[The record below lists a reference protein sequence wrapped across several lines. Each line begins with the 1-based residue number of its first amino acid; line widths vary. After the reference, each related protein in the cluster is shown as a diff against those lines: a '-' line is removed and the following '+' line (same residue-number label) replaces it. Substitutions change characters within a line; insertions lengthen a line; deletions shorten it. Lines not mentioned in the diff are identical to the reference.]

1 MKIALSTV
9 FLSSAIALA
18 SSAQAFTITGAGA
31 TFPQPVY
38 AKWAAAY
45 KTATG
50 NEVNYQGI
58 GSGGGIKQIK
68 ANTVDF
74 GASDKALA
82 REALQKAGL
91 IQFPTVI
98 GGVVPVVNIKGIG
111 AGELTLSG
119 TVLAGIYLGRIT
131 RWNDPQIVALNP
143 GANLPDAP
151 IATIYRADGSGT
163 SYNFTYY
170 LSQVSDGWK
179 NGPGASKSPK
189 WPTAGASGIG
199 GKGNSGVAAFVTRTS
214 NAIGYVEYAYAK
226 ENHLAYTRMINKAGN
241 AVTPSL
247 ASFQAAGNADWNAA
261 PGFNL
266 TIANASDDPKAW
278 PIAASTFI
286 LVHTHP
292 KDPTRVKHAL
302 DFFDWAYR
310 NGDDAAQELA
320 YVPFSKANKA
330 LFKASWKQVLDK
342 NGTAVFEVK

>member
-1 MKIALSTV
+1 MKIALYTV
-9 FLSSAIALA
+9 FLAGAIALA
-18 SSAQAFTITGAGA
+18 SVAQAFTITGAGA

-38 AKWAAAY
+38 AKWAEAY
-45 KTATG
+45 KAATG

-74 GASDKALA
+74 GASDKALS
-82 REALQKAGL
+82 EADLNKAGL

-111 AGELTLSG
+111 AGQLILSG
-119 TVLAGIYLGRIT
+119 KVLADIYLGKIT
-131 RWNDPQIVALNP
+131 RWNDPQITALNP
-143 GANLPDAP
+143 GTSLPNAK

-170 LSQVSDGWK
+170 LSRVSDGWK

-214 NAIGYVEYAYAK
+214 NAIGYVEYAYAR
-226 ENHLAYTRMINKAGN
+226 ENNLAYTRMVNKAGHTV
-241 AVTPSL
+241 APSL
-247 ASFQAAGNADWNAA
+247 ASFQAAGNADWKAA

-266 TIANASDDPKAW
+266 TIANASNDPSAW

-292 KDPTRVKHAL
+292 ENPDRVKHAL
-302 DFFDWAYR
+302 DFFNWAYQ
-310 NGDDAAQELA
+310 NGDKAAKELA
-320 YVPFSKANKA
+320 YVPFSEENKS
-330 LFKASWKQVLDK
+330 LFKASWKKVVD
-342 NGTAVFEVK
+342 

>member
-1 MKIALSTV
+1 MKITLSPV
-9 FLSSAIALA
+9 FLCAAMALT
-18 SSAQAFTITGAGA
+18 SVAQAFTITGAGA

-38 AKWAAAY
+38 AKWAEAY
-45 KTATG
+45 KAATG
-50 NEVNYQGI
+50 NKVNYQGI

-74 GASDKALA
+74 GASDKALSK
-82 REALQKAGL
+82 EALQEAGL

-98 GGVVPVVNIKGIG
+98 GGVVPVVNINGVE

-119 TVLAGIYLGRIT
+119 AVLADIYLGKIS
-131 RWNDPQIVALNP
+131 RWNDAKITTLNP
-143 GANLPDAP
+143 GVSLPDAA

-189 WPTAGASGIG
+189 WPTAGKSGIG
-199 GKGNSGVAAFVTRTS
+199 GKGNSGVAAFVTRTANS
-214 NAIGYVEYAYAK
+214 IGYVEYAYAK
-226 ENHLAYTRMINKAGN
+226 ENHLAYTKMINKAGKT
-241 AVTPSL
+241 VMPTL
-247 ASFQAAGNADWNAA
+247 ETFQAAGNADWKTA

-266 TIANASDDPKAW
+266 TIANASEDPQAW

-292 KDPTRVKHAL
+292 DNPAKVEHAL
-302 DFFDWAYR
+302 AFFDWAYK
-310 NGDDAAQELA
+310 NGDKAAQELA
-320 YVPFSKANKA
+320 YVPFSAANKS
-330 LFKASWKQVLDK
+330 LFKASWKQVVGKDGK
-342 NGTAVFEVK
+342 AVFKDK